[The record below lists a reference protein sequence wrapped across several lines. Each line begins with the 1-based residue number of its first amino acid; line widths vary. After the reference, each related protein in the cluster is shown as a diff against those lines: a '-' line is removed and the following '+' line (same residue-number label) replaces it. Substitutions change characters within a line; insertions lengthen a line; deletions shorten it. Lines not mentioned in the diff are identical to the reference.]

1 MELFQCFVCY
11 LLGFGILMVLN
22 SFFKTS
28 EKLYYRT
35 VISSAIGGV
44 FLFIFAVVGYKFAV
58 IDGLSSNGG
67 TNVLV
72 IEDHKASITEAD
84 CPDKLCI
91 HQGQIWGAGQMIVC
105 LPNRLTVTIEGVSSG
120 VDIVVN

>member
-11 LLGFGILMVLN
+11 LLGFGILIVLN

-44 FLFIFAVVGYKFAV
+44 FLFIFAVVGYKFAL
-58 IDGLSSNGG
+58 IDGLASFIVGVGG
-67 TNVLV
+67 VFGL
-72 IEDHKASITEAD
+72 I
-84 CPDKLCI
+84 
-91 HQGQIWGAGQMIVC
+91 
-105 LPNRLTVTIEGVSSG
+105 LTVVFNLIF
-120 VDIVVN
+120 